1 MTRPKYSLL
10 IFLALAAASSL
21 PAAEIMGKVRD
32 VRGDAATV
40 VIDGDALP
48 AVGDSVE
55 IFFKLAGADEEIS
68 VANGTVAG
76 VDAKVVKIKIEN
88 ATGTIAKDQLA
99 RIKSGSKPQA
109 LAESPTSTPSPS
121 GTAAT
126 TSPSIVGNWV
136 GTYRDGTKYSY
147 TFNADQ
153 TFTWTI
159 DEKSASSD
167 ARTQITVHGKYRLDN
182 TTMPNRMEMF
192 DFDHPAVPKG
202 ETHRAPFEFQGDSK
216 FKMDLSQGAQEHP
229 EKGFT
234 DAATI
239 FSKVP

>member
-1 MTRPKYSLL
+1 MSMGTRFALVITRDSILKVRNIMTLPKYGLL

-68 VANGTVAG
+68 VARGTVAG
-76 VDAKVVKIKIEN
+76 VDAKVVKIKIEK
-88 ATGTIAKDQLA
+88 ATGTVAKDQLA
-99 RIKSGSKPQA
+99 RFKSGSTPQA
-109 LAESPTSTPSPS
+109 PAASPASTSSPS

-136 GTYRDGTKYSY
+136 GTFGNGDKYSF
-147 TFNADQ
+147 TFKADQ
-153 TFTWTI
+153 TVSWTI
-159 DEKSASSD
+159 DAKTESSG
-167 ARTQITVHGKYRLDN
+167 ARPRATLHAKYRLDN
-182 TTMPNRMEMF
+182 TTKPNHIDMF
-192 DFDHPAVPKG
+192 DFDSPEYVPKG
-202 ETHRAPFEFQGDSK
+202 ETLHGLFEFQGDSQ
-216 FKMDLSQGAQEHP
+216 L
-229 EKGFT
+229 
-234 DAATI
+234 
-239 FSKVP
+239 